1 MPKIDELEATARRAL
16 HIFYVLDTS
25 GSMTGTPVA
34 TLNRAMEETVEVLR
48 KQAKSNADAELK
60 IAVLEFNTG
69 ARWIQ
74 PNGPENMEDFIWED
88 LSAGGLT
95 DVGAALSELD
105 SKLSRKAFLNSMTG
119 AYLPII
125 IFMSD
130 GYATDNYQKALDE
143 IRQNKW
149 FARSTKIGF
158 ALGENPD
165 MKMISEV
172 VGNSEAVVRTQD
184 LDLFAR
190 LIKFAS
196 VTASM
201 MCSTSRTSNQ
211 DVTGADILKEAID
224 QGSAPESIVEN
235 VPVDVPES
243 SADEKDSA
251 SDGWDA
257 DDWE

>member
-69 ARWIQ
+69 AHWIQ

-105 SKLSRKAFLNSMTG
+105 SKLSREAFLRSMTG

-251 SDGWDA
+251 SDGWSA
-257 DDWE
+257 DGWM